1 MRNIKL
7 KFVKNELF
15 FFPISSIIITLLFIG
30 RSGYIKI
37 LISHY
42 TYNIYIIN
50 KINFPTLFGRGPYQG
65 MCYLYDF

>member
-1 MRNIKL
+1 MGNIKL
-7 KFVKNELF
+7 KFVKNELL
-15 FFPISSIIITLLFIG
+15 FFPISSIIITLLFIE

-50 KINFPTLFGRGPYQG
+50 KINFPTLFGRGRYQG